1 VFSQRLLPRADG
13 KGVVLGYE
21 VLMGSIQLG
30 NLIKDG
36 KTFQIPN
43 IMQTGRA
50 MGNRTLDDTLLE
62 LVKAGA
68 ITGEVAFQNAFNQK
82 SFAQWAPGR

>member
-1 VFSQRLLPRADG
+1 
-13 KGVVLGYE
+13 VLAYE
-21 VLMGSIQLG
+21 VLLGSPQLA

-43 IMQTGRA
+43 IMQTGKA
-50 MGNRTLDDTLLE
+50 AGNRTLDDVLLE

-68 ITGEVAFQNAFNQK
+68 ITSDTALKNATQAKLF
-82 SFAQWAPGR
+82 APGPTGRG